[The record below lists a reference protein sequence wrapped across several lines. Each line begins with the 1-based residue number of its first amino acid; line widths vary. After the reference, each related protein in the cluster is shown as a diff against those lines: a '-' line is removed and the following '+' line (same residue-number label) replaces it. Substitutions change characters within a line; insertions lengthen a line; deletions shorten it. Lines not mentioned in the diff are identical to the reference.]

1 MCININC
8 IINPSSTV
16 YINIVRRRDE
26 RLAQRGIL
34 TIEDQ
39 IREAEEQNTRLK
51 NRLNNQ
57 ANKNIDT
64 SITNFNEVRTNTQIE
79 FKDRTPLYYK
89 LVSINVISK

>member
-1 MCININC
+1 MCINVNC
-8 IINPSSTV
+8 IINPCSTV

-57 ANKNIDT
+57 ASKNIDK
-64 SITNFNEVRTNTQIE
+64 SITNFYEVRTNTHE
-79 FKDRTPLYYK
+79 
-89 LVSINVISK
+89 V

>member
-1 MCININC
+1 
-8 IINPSSTV
+8 V

-39 IREAEEQNTRLK
+39 IKEAEEQNTRLK

-57 ANKNIDT
+57 ASKNIDK
-64 SITNFNEVRTNTQIE
+64 SITNFYEVRTNTHE
-79 FKDRTPLYYK
+79 
-89 LVSINVISK
+89 V

>member
-1 MCININC
+1 MCFNINC

-57 ANKNIDT
+57 ASKNIDK
-64 SITNFNEVRTNTQIE
+64 SITNFYEVRTNTHE
-79 FKDRTPLYYK
+79 
-89 LVSINVISK
+89 V